1 MHEVNISLP
10 LSLARF
16 FLTQQLIC
24 KRKIEKQ
31 NFSLDIFVPDT
42 SIARNLHLPGLEKKH
57 FSYIRDFQQITS
69 VITLHRFCPLSNPLP
84 PPPQPPTPSTTP
96 FFLMEKTRLDMESQ
110 VKLMKNTCLI
120 TLYFKF

>member
-1 MHEVNISLP
+1 MHEVNISPP

-24 KRKIEKQ
+24 KSKIEKH
-31 NFSLDIFVPDT
+31 NFSLDIFVSNT

-57 FSYIRDFQQITS
+57 FSYIRDCQQITF
-69 VITLHRFCPLSNPLP
+69 VIMLHRFCPLSNPLP
-84 PPPQPPTPSTTP
+84 PPQPPPPSTTP

-110 VKLMKNTCLI
+110 VKLMKDTCLI
-120 TLYFKF
+120 TLCFKF